1 MNPKYSLVLAVLA
14 ALATIAA
21 IVGQSEDVVA
31 QNQTVAPPLFA
42 GQVTNVTG
50 PVTNFTKLIEDA
62 YTFEF
67 EPGVIGPVLDLLHES
82 PVTLVL
88 RDESVE
94 VLGEVIDIAK
104 RSGYQI
110 DDVTVFTEIRG
121 EPTPTPIYTVFMS
134 KG

>member
-14 ALATIAA
+14 LTTIAA

-31 QNQTVAPPLFA
+31 QNQTVGPPLVA
-42 GQVTNVTG
+42 G
-50 PVTNFTKLIEDA
+50 PVINFTKLIEDA

-121 EPTPTPIYTVFMS
+121 EPTPIPIYTVFMS